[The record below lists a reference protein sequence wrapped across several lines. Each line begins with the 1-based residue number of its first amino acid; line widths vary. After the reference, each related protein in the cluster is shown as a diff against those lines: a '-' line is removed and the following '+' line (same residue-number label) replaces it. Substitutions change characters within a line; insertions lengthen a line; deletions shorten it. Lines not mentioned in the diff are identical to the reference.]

1 MIELY
6 YLEEADS
13 ICSNRPR
20 MTFVEKDINDWV
32 PHRMSLMNRD
42 QFKPEYL
49 RLNPKAQVP
58 TLVHDG
64 RVIRESSII
73 CDYIDDLKTEPA
85 LKPEDKAEAA
95 HMREW
100 IKEMDESGYQ
110 ATAAL
115 NFVTKF
121 RLTQDIKKMEE
132 RWKQVVDLDRLHRQQ
147 SCIREG
153 MDSLYVVRAIAF
165 FDRILGKID
174 ATMADGRQ
182 WVMGESVSLVETNY
196 APFIKVVELLRLIHL
211 FLEGRPHASAWWE
224 RLTSRPSYA
233 ILDDYPGQREDDEQV
248 HAVSG
253 AQVADRVAEIIQ
265 ETRSRVAGGQ
275 GRGQN

>member
-20 MTFVEKDINDWV
+20 MTFVEKGINDWV
-32 PHRMSLMNRD
+32 PRRMSLMDRD

-49 RLNPKAQVP
+49 RLNSKAQVP

-85 LKPEDKAEAA
+85 LKPKDKAETAQ
-95 HMREW
+95 MREW
-100 IKEMDESGYQ
+100 IKEMDEAGYQ

-121 RLTQDIKKMEE
+121 RLTQDIKK
-132 RWKQVVDLDRLHRQQ
+132 WKNAGRRSSIWIVCTGSNPVSVKGWIPCTWCVL
-147 SCIREG
+147 
-153 MDSLYVVRAIAF
+153 SLSSI
-165 FDRILGKID
+165 
-174 ATMADGRQ
+174 
-182 WVMGESVSLVETNY
+182 ES
-196 APFIKVVELLRLIHL
+196 
-211 FLEGRPHASAWWE
+211 WE
-224 RLTSRPSYA
+224 R
-233 ILDDYPGQREDDEQV
+233 
-248 HAVSG
+248 
-253 AQVADRVAEIIQ
+253 
-265 ETRSRVAGGQ
+265 
-275 GRGQN
+275 